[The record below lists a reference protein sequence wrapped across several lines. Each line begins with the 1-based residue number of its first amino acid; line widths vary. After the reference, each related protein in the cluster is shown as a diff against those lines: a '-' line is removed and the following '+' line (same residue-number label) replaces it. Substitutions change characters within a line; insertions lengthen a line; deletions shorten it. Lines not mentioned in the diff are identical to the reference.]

1 MVQRSRKLALC
12 LVVATVVSP
21 STSFSL
27 PPTRGL
33 PPTPSLTR
41 IQPALHRSSPNLL
54 LNMKEPTEV
63 DSLIPPSLDEK
74 QPKPT
79 TGQAILELAVPAAA
93 ALLVDPLMTLMD
105 TIFVG
110 RFSDSP
116 EPLAGMGSAAAL
128 LTFSFYL
135 FNFLCT
141 ATTPLVGAQRAAG
154 REAAALAVGGQALSL
169 ALLLG
174 SVLTAVLW
182 TFQQPLLRLM
192 GTSITGEAANEY
204 ALAFLSVRALAA
216 PAVLCLEASTGILR
230 GYLDTKTPI
239 VILLASNLVNLL
251 LDVVLIAFLG
261 MGPMGAAIATTTA
274 EWISAGLF
282 LAVLGGVL
290 PSAAGQLG
298 KGSVARDGTSL
309 VVTPTLAIP
318 SWKEVQP
325 LLVAS
330 SSVFF
335 RALVL
340 QLSLSGAAA
349 MAARSGEGLE
359 AASAVAAHQIGI
371 QLWIICSFFCDSLA
385 AASQGLVADALGRE
399 DSEGVREIARTI
411 FVYSAILGFGLAAL
425 LQTGESTDV
434 LFHLFTSDPL
444 TQDALGRILPLI
456 VIAQPLNSLV
466 FAADGV
472 LQGASEFPFQAKSML
487 LSGATAVTTFV
498 LFETLGLNPDTL
510 VDVWMALLTLQL
522 MRGVT
527 SLYKLLDSNGPV
539 NLLNRHSPT
548 K

>member
-1 MVQRSRKLALC
+1 
-12 LVVATVVSP
+12 
-21 STSFSL
+21 
-27 PPTRGL
+27 
-33 PPTPSLTR
+33 
-41 IQPALHRSSPNLL
+41 
-54 LNMKEPTEV
+54 MKEPTEV

-154 REAAALAVGGQALSL
+154 REAEALAVGGQALSL

-251 LDVVLIAFLG
+251 LDVVLIAILG

-318 SWKEVQP
+318 SWEEVQP

-411 FVYSAILGFGLAAL
+411 FVYSAILGLGLAAL
-425 LQTGESTDV
+425 LQTGESTGV